1 MNTFEVK
8 RLVDYSR
15 ESIIAEIQRVAD
27 LIPEPLITQA
37 AFRRHARVGVGT
49 VLRNFGSFQR
59 ALEAAGLGH
68 RHNAYRLN
76 WRWKKRPL
84 GDMSDKQVADELRR
98 VAGKLKK
105 VNITQ
110 REFDANSGFAGGAVA
125 QRFGSWRAALES
137 AGLRISNLGKRY
149 SDEECFENLLRVWT
163 HYGRAPKHDEMKMP
177 PSRVGPKAYVLRW
190 GGWTK
195 ALYAFVERMNRDT
208 EPSSDISPESPGII
222 EQIPEAAD
230 RREIPLG
237 IRYAVLRRDNFKCVL
252 CGNSPARDPTCVLHV
267 DHIHP
272 WSKGGKT
279 VVENLRTLCEPCN
292 VGKGAKLDGERSD
305 PGS

>member
-1 MNTFEVK
+1 MDTFEVK

-15 ESIIAEIQRVAD
+15 ESIIAEVRRVAD

-37 AFRRHARVGVGT
+37 AFRRHARVDIATLVRS
-49 VLRNFGSFQR
+49 LGSFQR

-68 RHNAYRLN
+68 RYNVHGLGQR
-76 WRWKKRPL
+76 RKKRPL
-84 GDMSDKQVADELRR
+84 GDLSERHVADGLRR
-98 VAGKLKK
+98 IAAKLKK
-105 VNITQ
+105 VNIT
-110 REFDANSGFAGGAVA
+110 RRDFEVHSEFSAGAVV
-125 QRFGSWRAALES
+125 QRFGSWRAALEN

-149 SDEECFENLLRVWT
+149 SDEECFENLLAVWT
-163 HYGRAPKHDEMKMP
+163 HYGRAPKHKEMNLP
-177 PSRVGPKAYVLRW
+177 PSTVGPKAYVTRW

-195 ALYAFVERMNRDT
+195 ALYAFVDRMNRDT
-208 EPSSDISPESPGII
+208 EPSSDMSSESVAAT
-222 EQIPEAAD
+222 EQTPAAGD
-230 RREIPLG
+230 KREIPLG

-292 VGKGAKLDGERSD
+292 LGKGPKLECEPPD
-305 PGS
+305 PGI